1 MSGFRVPRSG
11 TPTFVGV
18 PVTGDISPC
27 CGLGAHTRGKILIR
41 AT

>member
-18 PVTGDISPC
+18 PVTGDIY
-27 CGLGAHTRGKILIR
+27 IDEVIV
-41 AT
+41 